1 MIKYSKQYI
10 DKSDINSVLSVL
22 KSDYLTQG
30 PLVIKFED
38 SVSKKIKSKY
48 SVAVNSATSALHISC
63 LALGLGNGD
72 VLWTVPNT
80 FVASANC
87 GLYCGANIDFIDIDI
102 KTFNICF
109 NELEKKLINAKKN
122 KKLPKIIVP
131 VDFGGNPYDHIKLKK
146 LSKKYKFKIL
156 EDASHAFGAKINNKY
171 ISPSLGSDIV
181 VFSFHPVK
189 PFTTAEGGL
198 ASTNNKK
205 LYEKLKQ
212 LRSHGIIKDKKKL
225 INKKNSDWYYE
236 QRELGFNYRMNELQA
251 ALGVSQLKKIDK
263 FTFKRNQNANYYLKK
278 LSNKDLTFQEVK
290 KNNTNSYHLFIVL
303 FPNKKKI
310 LNNYDKIFREF
321 LKNKIS
327 VMLHYRPIHLHPF
340 FKKKGF
346 KDKDYPVSE
355 NYAKRAFSIPNFFLL
370 NKIKQDKVISTINK
384 ILKKF
389 S

>member
-1 MIKYSKQYI
+1 M
-10 DKSDINSVLSVL
+10 KSNNPFTRHGIEHLSP
-22 KSDYLTQG
+22 S
-30 PLVIKFED
+30 
-38 SVSKKIKSKY
+38 
-48 SVAVNSATSALHISC
+48 
-63 LALGLGNGD
+63 
-72 VLWTVPNT
+72 
-80 FVASANC
+80 
-87 GLYCGANIDFIDIDI
+87 
-102 KTFNICF
+102 
-109 NELEKKLINAKKN
+109 
-122 KKLPKIIVP
+122 
-131 VDFGGNPYDHIKLKK
+131 
-146 LSKKYKFKIL
+146 
-156 EDASHAFGAKINNKY
+156 KINLWITDPALFIGTYLCGMK
-171 ISPSLGSDIV
+171 GSYGV
-181 VFSFHPVK
+181 GAFRGSAVEH
-189 PFTTAEGGL
+189 
-198 ASTNNKK
+198 
-205 LYEKLKQ
+205 
-212 LRSHGIIKDKKKL
+212 
-225 INKKNSDWYYE
+225 
-236 QRELGFNYRMNELQA
+236 
-251 ALGVSQLKKIDK
+251 ALE
-263 FTFKRNQNANYYLKK
+263 KK